1 MEWQRWLVNQPVW
14 TPVQQCAV
22 RIQHRDAGRPQTNE
36 NANRASRNF
45 RFPFSVITMEDE
57 LKVRYLSRLYSYL
70 SHVMP

>member
-45 RFPFSVITMEDE
+45 RFPT
-57 LKVRYLSRLYSYL
+57 KYSFTYPL
-70 SHVMP
+70 LAGGYWKGVF